1 MVVILVGKMQNFSKE
16 SNTYYMINSSEKV
29 VFHVFSRDAAGTN
42 SAKKL
47 RKQGKVVGNIYGLGK
62 ESTGVFMDKQSIKK
76 LYESHGDTGLIY
88 LQVDDLKKQVPVLI
102 TEYETDPFGAS
113 VLHVA
118 FKRVNLSDPVE
129 VDIPVTLTGE
139 AKIDNA
145 VVSLVKDFVRV
156 EALPADLPEGF
167 EIDISTLTE
176 VGQMVT
182 VSQLEYDKEKVS
194 LVLNEDE
201 DPETMTLVV
210 VQEIKEEVEETPE
223 PEVENSE
230 ISAET
235 SDGDT
240 SEESSKE

>member
-1 MVVILVGKMQNFSKE
+1 MQNFSKE

-156 EALPADLPEGF
+156 EALPTDLPEGF

-176 VGQMVT
+176 IGQMVT
-182 VSQLEYDKEKVS
+182 VAQLEYDKEKVS
-194 LVLNEDE
+194 LVLGEDE
-201 DPETMTLVV
+201 NPETTTLVV

-223 PEVENSE
+223 QEETEASESTSESNEVAS
-230 ISAET
+230 
-235 SDGDT
+235 
-240 SEESSKE
+240 SEESSEE